1 MNPHET
7 PLGVL
12 AFLALFAAA
21 VAVAHYGPTAV
32 RRLIHRL
39 AVSGRHVPQ
48 GALMILI
55 DPDELVTAAETFSS
69 RREPRTVTF
78 APVRAATWRDAICG
92 VVTVVAPIDPR
103 LCDPLN
109 EIGGRMDAISAVAG
123 SAVTLDVVE
132 LHIWRT
138 QLLLTCKKLGRAVA
152 ASTLR
157 DVAVEIEAVI
167 G

>member
-1 MNPHET
+1 MNPNET

-39 AVSGRHVPQ
+39 AVLGRHVPQ
-48 GALMILI
+48 GALMSTITN
-55 DPDELVTAAETFSS
+55 VTAAETFSS
-69 RREPRTVTF
+69 RSEPRTVTF
-78 APVRAATWRDAICG
+78 APWDAATWRDAICG

-123 SAVTLDVVE
+123 STVTLDVVE

>member
-1 MNPHET
+1 
-7 PLGVL
+7 
-12 AFLALFAAA
+12 
-21 VAVAHYGPTAV
+21 
-32 RRLIHRL
+32 
-39 AVSGRHVPQ
+39 
-48 GALMILI
+48 MIPI

-92 VVTVVAPIDPR
+92 VVAVVAPIDPR

-138 QLLLTCKKLGRAVA
+138 QLLLAGKKLGRAVA